1 MFGNTNG
8 AAAPASTRPAAS
20 DVARVEGT
28 LTQVLVSGDGSDGL
42 HVFLNGQF
50 VPTGDVE
57 SLTVEIVA
65 PDDSDSNGTVAA
77 VLSRYEN
84 GPAGRTQRGVSLLPG
99 TIEVIARGRRVVV
112 TGLSEGSFDG
122 LWLGLGLRADG
133 TSSEL
138 TGVQSLRLAA
148 APGLLDARLI
158 WSEDG
163 RAEDL
168 LPEA

>member
-8 AAAPASTRPAAS
+8 AAAPAPTRPAAS
-20 DVARVEGT
+20 EVARVEGT

-42 HVFLNGQF
+42 HVFLNGQP

-65 PDDSDSNGTVAA
+65 PDDSGHGTVAA
-77 VLSRYEN
+77 VLSRYET
-84 GPAGRTQRGVSLLPG
+84 GPNGRTQCGVSLLPG
-99 TIEVIARGRRVVV
+99 TIEIIARGRRVVV

-122 LWLGLGLRADG
+122 LWLGLGLRVDG

-138 TGVQSLRLAA
+138 TGVGSLRLAA
-148 APGLLDARLI
+148 APGLLDAKLI

-163 RAEDL
+163 TTEDL
-168 LPEA
+168 LPES